1 MKKQFTTAAVAITL
15 AVIPLTAVAA
25 YMAQSV
31 EGKPIITELFGEDS
45 ITGEF
50 KIVATKIQPQTKLDN
65 LLTDVKNG
73 LVLPK
78 KEVVNLTKEELQ
90 RRQDAGKEYMRK
102 LEIAKADGEI
112 TFIERLAIVAGL

>member
-65 LLTDVKNG
+65 LLTDVKSG

>member
-65 LLTDVKNG
+65 LLTDLKSG

-112 TFIERLAIVAGL
+112 TFVERLAIVAGL

>member
-65 LLTDVKNG
+65 LLTDLKSG